1 MPTFSQRH
9 VLLVISWVIIFG
21 GLLLVLPLRLLPS
34 LLAGLL
40 VFELVNMLTPQ
51 LQRLIEG
58 RRARWLAVALLGTLV
73 VSVLSLIFAG
83 AISFLLH
90 EAENPGASL
99 DKFMGVVDRARG
111 QLPPF
116 IDAYL
121 PASAAEFRVAIG
133 DWMSKHLSELQLVG
147 KDAAH
152 MFVTLLIGM
161 VLGAIVA
168 LQRIPD
174 LTKRKPLA
182 AALFDRLNLLVKAF
196 RNIVFAQIKIS
207 LLNTFFT
214 AIFLAVILP
223 LFGIKL
229 PLTKTLIVMTF
240 LLGLL
245 PVIGNLL
252 SNTLITIVGLS
263 LSIWV
268 AVAALGYLIV
278 IHKLEYF
285 LNARIVGGQIS
296 AKSWELLMAML
307 VFEAAFG
314 LPGVVAGPIYY
325 AYLKSELRQIGMV

>member
-1 MPTFSQRH
+1 MTFTPRQITLAS
-9 VLLVISWVIIFG
+9 LIIVMA
-21 GLLLVLPLRLLPS
+21 GLLLALPLKLLPS

-40 VFELVNMLTPQ
+40 VFELVNMLTPR
-51 LQRLIEG
+51 LQPLFAG
-58 RRARWLAVALLGTLV
+58 QRARWLAVALLGTLV
-73 VSVLSLIFAG
+73 VSTLTLLIAG
-83 AISFLLH
+83 AFSFLLH

-99 DKFMGVVDRARG
+99 DKFIALVEQARG

-116 IDAYL
+116 IEGYL
-121 PASAAEFRVAIG
+121 PASAAEFKVAIG
-133 DWMSKHLSELQLVG
+133 DWIKSHLSDLQLVG
-147 KDAAH
+147 KGMAH

-161 VLGAIVA
+161 ILGAIIA

-174 LTKRKPLA
+174 VSRRKPLA
-182 AALFDRLNLLVKAF
+182 AALFERLSLLVKAF

-207 LLNTFFT
+207 LLNTIFT
-214 AIFLAVILP
+214 GVFLAVVMP
-223 LFGIKL
+223 LFDVHL
-229 PLTKTLIVMTF
+229 PLTKTLIVLTF

-245 PVIGNLL
+245 PVIGNLM

-268 AVAALGYLIV
+268 AAAALGYLVV
-278 IHKLEYF
+278 IHKIEYF

-296 AKSWELLMAML
+296 AKAWELLLAML

-325 AYLKSELRQIGMV
+325 AYLKSELKRAELV

>member
-1 MPTFSQRH
+1 MTFTPRQITLAS
-9 VLLVISWVIIFG
+9 LIIVMA
-21 GLLLVLPLRLLPS
+21 GLLLALPLKLLPS

-40 VFELVNMLTPQ
+40 VFELVNMLTPR
-51 LQRLIEG
+51 LQPLIAG
-58 RRARWLAVALLGTLV
+58 QRARWLAVALLGTLV
-73 VSVLSLIFAG
+73 VSTLTLLIAG
-83 AISFLLH
+83 AFSFLLH

-99 DKFMGVVDRARG
+99 DKFMGLVERARG

-116 IDAYL
+116 IEAYL
-121 PASAAEFRVAIG
+121 PASAAEFKVAIG
-133 DWMSKHLSELQLVG
+133 DWIKSHLSDLQLVG
-147 KDAAH
+147 KGMAH

-161 VLGAIVA
+161 ILGAIIA

-174 LTKRKPLA
+174 ISRRKPLA
-182 AALFDRLNLLVKAF
+182 AALFERLSLLVQAF

-207 LLNTFFT
+207 MLNTIFT
-214 AIFLAVILP
+214 GIFLAVVMP
-223 LFGIKL
+223 LFDVHL
-229 PLTKTLIVMTF
+229 PLTKTLIVLTF

-245 PVIGNLL
+245 PVIGNLM

-268 AVAALGYLIV
+268 AAAALGYLVV
-278 IHKLEYF
+278 IHKVEYF

-296 AKSWELLMAML
+296 AKAWELLLAML

-325 AYLKSELRQIGMV
+325 AYLKSELKRAELV

>member
-1 MPTFSQRH
+1 MPTFTPRQVYLASCI
-9 VLLVISWVIIFG
+9 LVFG
-21 GLLLVLPLRLLPS
+21 GLLLVLPLNLLPS

-40 VFELVNMLTPQ
+40 VYELVDMLTPQ
-51 LQRLIEG
+51 LQRLIAGE
-58 RRARWLAVALLGTLV
+58 RARWLAVALLGTLV
-73 VSVLSLIFAG
+73 VTVLALLFAG

-99 DKFMGVVDRARG
+99 DKFMILVDRARG

-116 IDAYL
+116 IDNYL
-121 PASAAEFRVAIG
+121 PASATEFQVSLSAWLTKHIG
-133 DWMSKHLSELQLVG
+133 ELQLLG
-147 KDAAH
+147 KGAAH

-161 VLGAIVA
+161 VLGAIIA

-174 LTKRKPLA
+174 VTKRKPLA
-182 AALFDRLNLLVKAF
+182 AALFERLHLLSQAF

-207 LLNTFFT
+207 LLNT
-214 AIFLAVILP
+214 ILP
-223 LFGIKL
+223 LCGVHL
-229 PLTKTLIVMTF
+229 PLTKTLIVLTF

-245 PVIGNLL
+245 PVVGNLM
-252 SNTLITIVGLS
+252 SNTLIFIVGMS

-278 IHKLEYF
+278 IHKVEYF

-296 AKSWELLMAML
+296 AKSWELLLAML
-307 VFEAAFG
+307 IFEAAFG

-325 AYLKSELRQIGMV
+325 AYLKSELRRAELV

>member
-1 MPTFSQRH
+1 MPIFSPRQILIASWI
-9 VLLVISWVIIFG
+9 LLFG
-21 GLLLVLPLRLLPS
+21 GLLLVIPLRLLPS

-40 VFELVNMLTPQ
+40 VFELVNMLTPK
-51 LQRLIEG
+51 LQGLISG

-73 VSVLSLIFAG
+73 VSVLALIFAG

-99 DKFMGVVDRARG
+99 DKFMGVVDRARS

-121 PASAAEFRVAIG
+121 PASAAEFQVAISA
-133 DWMSKHLSELQLVG
+133 WLSKHLAELQLVG

-161 VLGAIVA
+161 VLGAIIA
-168 LQRIPD
+168 LQKVSD
-174 LTKRKPLA
+174 SLTRKPLA
-182 AALFDRLNLLVKAF
+182 AALFDRLHLLVQAF
-196 RNIVFAQIKIS
+196 RNIVFAQIKIAA
-207 LLNTFFT
+207 LNTFFT

-223 LFGIKL
+223 LCGIKL
-229 PLTKTLIVMTF
+229 PLTKTLIVLTF

-245 PVIGNLL
+245 PVIGNLM

-278 IHKLEYF
+278 IHKVEYF

-296 AKSWELLMAML
+296 AKSWELLLAML
-307 VFEAAFG
+307 IFEAAFG
-314 LPGVVAGPIYY
+314 LPGVVAGPVYY
-325 AYLKSELRQIGMV
+325 AYLKSELREQGLV

>member
-1 MPTFSQRH
+1 MTFTPRQITLAS
-9 VLLVISWVIIFG
+9 LIIVMA
-21 GLLLVLPLRLLPS
+21 GLLLALPLKLLPS

-40 VFELVNMLTPQ
+40 VFELVNMLTPR
-51 LQRLIEG
+51 LQPLLAG
-58 RRARWLAVALLGTLV
+58 QRARWLAVALLGTLV
-73 VSVLSLIFAG
+73 VITLTLLIAG
-83 AISFLLH
+83 AFSFLLH

-99 DKFMGVVDRARG
+99 DKFMALVERARG

-116 IDAYL
+116 IEGYL
-121 PASAAEFRVAIG
+121 PASAAEFKVAIG
-133 DWMSKHLSELQLVG
+133 DWIKSHLSDLQLVG
-147 KDAAH
+147 KGMAH

-161 VLGAIVA
+161 ILGAIIA

-174 LTKRKPLA
+174 VSRRKPLA
-182 AALFDRLNLLVKAF
+182 AALFERLNLLVKAF

-207 LLNTFFT
+207 LLNTAFT
-214 AIFLAVILP
+214 GIFLAVVMP
-223 LFGIKL
+223 LFGVHL
-229 PLTKTLIVMTF
+229 PLTKTLIVLTF

-245 PVIGNLL
+245 PVIGNLM

-268 AVAALGYLIV
+268 AAAALGYLIV
-278 IHKLEYF
+278 IHKVEYF

-296 AKSWELLMAML
+296 AKAWELLLAML

-325 AYLKSELRQIGMV
+325 AYLKSELKRAELV

>member
-1 MPTFSQRH
+1 MTFTPRQ
-9 VLLVISWVIIFG
+9 VILASWIIVFA
-21 GLLLVLPLRLLPS
+21 GLLLALPLKLLPS

-40 VFELVNMLTPQ
+40 VFELVNMLTPR
-51 LQRLIEG
+51 LQPLLAG
-58 RRARWLAVALLGTLV
+58 QRARWLAVALLGTLV
-73 VSVLSLIFAG
+73 VTTLSLLFAG

-99 DKFMGVVDRARG
+99 DRFMLVVDRARS

-116 IDAYL
+116 IDSYL
-121 PASAAEFRVAIG
+121 PASAAEFRTAIG
-133 DWMSKHLSELQLVG
+133 EWLKSHLGELQWLG
-147 KDAAH
+147 KGAAH

-161 VLGAIVA
+161 ILGAIVA

-174 LTKRKPLA
+174 VSRRKPLA
-182 AALFDRLNLLVKAF
+182 AALFERLNLLVQAF

-207 LLNTFFT
+207 LLNTAFT
-214 AIFLAVILP
+214 GIFLALVLP
-223 LFGIKL
+223 LFGIHL
-229 PLTKTLIVMTF
+229 PLTKTLIVLTF

-245 PVIGNLL
+245 PVIGNLM

-278 IHKLEYF
+278 IHKVEYF

-296 AKSWELLMAML
+296 AKSWELLLAML

-325 AYLKSELRQIGMV
+325 AYLKSELRRAELV

>member
-9 VLLVISWVIIFG
+9 VLLASLIIVMG
-21 GLLLVLPLRLLPS
+21 GLYLVLPLRLLPS

-51 LQRLIEG
+51 LQRLIAG

-73 VSVLSLIFAG
+73 VSVLALIFAG
-83 AISFLLH
+83 IISFVLH

-99 DKFMGVVDRARG
+99 DKFMGVVDRARS

-121 PASAAEFRVAIG
+121 PASAAEFRIAISG
-133 DWMSKHLSELQLVG
+133 WLGKHLTDLQLMG

-152 MFVTLLIGM
+152 TFVTLLIGM

-168 LQRIPD
+168 LQNLPD
-174 LTKRKPLA
+174 PTQRKPLS
-182 AALFDRLNLLVKAF
+182 AALFDRLGLLVQAF

-207 LLNTFFT
+207 LLNTAFT
-214 AIFLAVILP
+214 AIFLAVVLP
-223 LFGIKL
+223 LCGIHL
-229 PLTKTLIVMTF
+229 PLTKTLIVLTF

-245 PVIGNLL
+245 PVIGNLM

-278 IHKLEYF
+278 IHKVEYF

-296 AKSWELLMAML
+296 AKAWELLLAML

-325 AYLKSELRQIGMV
+325 AYLKSELRLQGLV

>member
-1 MPTFSQRH
+1 MPAFSQRH
-9 VLLVISWVIIFG
+9 VLLAISWVIIFG

-58 RRARWLAVALLGTLV
+58 QRARWLAVALLGTLV
-73 VSVLSLIFAG
+73 VSVLTLIFAG
-83 AISFLLH
+83 AFSFLLH
-90 EAENPGASL
+90 EIENPGASL
-99 DKFMGVVDRARG
+99 DKFMTVVDRARG

-133 DWMSKHLSELQLVG
+133 NWMSKHLSDLQLVG

-152 MFVTLLIGM
+152 MFVTMLIGM

-214 AIFLAVILP
+214 GIFLAIVLP
-223 LFGIKL
+223 LFGIHL

-245 PVIGNLL
+245 PVIGNLI

-268 AVAALGYLIV
+268 AAAALGYLIV

-325 AYLKSELRQIGMV
+325 AYLKSELKQAGMV

>member
-1 MPTFSQRH
+1 MTFTPRQITLAS
-9 VLLVISWVIIFG
+9 LIIVMG
-21 GLLLVLPLRLLPS
+21 GLLLALPLKLLPS

-40 VFELVNMLTPQ
+40 VFELVNMLTPR
-51 LQRLIEG
+51 LQPLLAG
-58 RRARWLAVALLGTLV
+58 QRARWLAVALLGTLV
-73 VSVLSLIFAG
+73 VTTLTLLIAG
-83 AISFLLH
+83 AFSFLLH

-99 DKFMGVVDRARG
+99 DKFMALVERARG

-116 IDAYL
+116 IEGYL
-121 PASAAEFRVAIG
+121 PASAAEFKVAIG
-133 DWMSKHLSELQLVG
+133 DWIKSHLSDLQLVG
-147 KDAAH
+147 KGMAH

-161 VLGAIVA
+161 ILGAIIA

-174 LTKRKPLA
+174 VSRRKPLA
-182 AALFDRLNLLVKAF
+182 AALFERLNLLVKAF

-207 LLNTFFT
+207 LLNTAFT
-214 AIFLAVILP
+214 GIFLAVVMP
-223 LFGIKL
+223 LFGVHL
-229 PLTKTLIVMTF
+229 PLTKTLIVLTF

-245 PVIGNLL
+245 PVIGNLM

-268 AVAALGYLIV
+268 AAAALGYLIV
-278 IHKLEYF
+278 IHKVEYF

-296 AKSWELLMAML
+296 AKAWELLLAML

-325 AYLKSELRQIGMV
+325 AYLKSELKREELV

>member
-1 MPTFSQRH
+1 MTFTPRQITLAS
-9 VLLVISWVIIFG
+9 LIILMA
-21 GLLLVLPLRLLPS
+21 GLLLALPLKLLPS

-40 VFELVNMLTPQ
+40 VFELVNMLTPR
-51 LQRLIEG
+51 LQPLLAG
-58 RRARWLAVALLGTLV
+58 QRARWLAVALLGTLV
-73 VSVLSLIFAG
+73 VSTLTLLIAG
-83 AISFLLH
+83 AFSFLLH

-99 DKFMGVVDRARG
+99 DKFMALVERARG

-116 IDAYL
+116 IEGYL
-121 PASAAEFRVAIG
+121 PASAAEFKVAIG
-133 DWMSKHLSELQLVG
+133 DWIKSHLSDLQLVG
-147 KDAAH
+147 KGMAH

-161 VLGAIVA
+161 ILGAIIA

-174 LTKRKPLA
+174 VSRRKPLA
-182 AALFDRLNLLVKAF
+182 AALFERLNLLVKAF

-207 LLNTFFT
+207 LLNTVFT
-214 AIFLAVILP
+214 GIFLAVVMP
-223 LFGIKL
+223 LFGVHL
-229 PLTKTLIVMTF
+229 PLTKTLIVLTF

-245 PVIGNLL
+245 PVIGNLM

-268 AVAALGYLIV
+268 AAAALGYLIV
-278 IHKLEYF
+278 IHKVEYF

-296 AKSWELLMAML
+296 AKAWELLLAML

-325 AYLKSELRQIGMV
+325 AYLKSELKRAELV

>member
-1 MPTFSQRH
+1 MTFTPRQITLAS
-9 VLLVISWVIIFG
+9 LIIFMA
-21 GLLLVLPLRLLPS
+21 GLLLALPLKLLPS

-40 VFELVNMLTPQ
+40 VFELVNMLTPR
-51 LQRLIEG
+51 LQPLLAG
-58 RRARWLAVALLGTLV
+58 QRARWLAVALLGTLV
-73 VSVLSLIFAG
+73 VSTLTLLIAG
-83 AISFLLH
+83 AFSFLLH

-99 DKFMGVVDRARG
+99 DKFMALVERARG

-116 IDAYL
+116 IEGYL
-121 PASAAEFRVAIG
+121 PASAAEFKVAIG
-133 DWMSKHLSELQLVG
+133 DWIKSHLSDLQLVG
-147 KDAAH
+147 KGMAH

-161 VLGAIVA
+161 ILGAIIA

-174 LTKRKPLA
+174 VSRRKPLA
-182 AALFDRLNLLVKAF
+182 AALFERLNLLVKAF

-214 AIFLAVILP
+214 GIFLAVVMP
-223 LFGIKL
+223 LFGVHL
-229 PLTKTLIVMTF
+229 PLTKTLIVLTF

-245 PVIGNLL
+245 PVIGNLM

-268 AVAALGYLIV
+268 AAAALGYLIV
-278 IHKLEYF
+278 IHKVEYF

-296 AKSWELLMAML
+296 AKAWELLLAML

-325 AYLKSELRQIGMV
+325 AYLKSELKRAELV

>member
-1 MPTFSQRH
+1 MSAFSQRYV
-9 VLLVISWVIIFG
+9 VLASLILVFG
-21 GLLLVLPLRLLPS
+21 GLLLALPLRLLPS

-40 VFELVNMLTPQ
+40 VFELVNMLTPK
-51 LQRLIEG
+51 LEHLIAG
-58 RRARWLAVALLGTLV
+58 RRARWLAVALLGTLI

-99 DKFMGVVDRARG
+99 GKFMVVVDKARG

-121 PASAAEFRVAIG
+121 PASAAEFQVAIG
-133 DWMSKHLSELQLVG
+133 EWLSKHLSELQLVG

-168 LQRIPD
+168 LQHVSDIT
-174 LTKRKPLA
+174 LRKPLA
-182 AALFDRLNLLVKAF
+182 AALFERLRLLVQAF

-207 LLNTFFT
+207 ALNTAFT
-214 AIFLAVILP
+214 AIFLAVVLP

-229 PLTKTLIVMTF
+229 PLTKTLIVLTF

-245 PVIGNLL
+245 PVIGNLM

-268 AVAALGYLIV
+268 AAAALGYLMF

-325 AYLKSELRQIGMV
+325 AYLKSELKLAELV

>member
-9 VLLVISWVIIFG
+9 VLLLISWVIIFG
-21 GLLLVLPLRLLPS
+21 GLLLVIPLRLLPS
-34 LLAGLL
+34 LLAGFL

-73 VSVLSLIFAG
+73 VSVLALIFAG

-133 DWMSKHLSELQLVG
+133 DWLTKHLSDLQLVG

-161 VLGAIVA
+161 VLGAIIA
-168 LQRIPD
+168 LQLVPD
-174 LTKRKPLA
+174 VTKRKPLA
-182 AALFDRLNLLVKAF
+182 AALFDRLHLLVQAF

-214 AIFLAVILP
+214 GIFLAVILP
-223 LFGIKL
+223 MFGIKL
-229 PLTKTLIVMTF
+229 PLT
-240 LLGLL
+240 
-245 PVIGNLL
+245 
-252 SNTLITIVGLS
+252 NTLITIVGLS

-268 AVAALGYLIV
+268 AVAALGYLIF

-296 AKSWELLMAML
+296 AKSWELLLAML

-325 AYLKSELRQIGMV
+325 AYLKSELKQIGMV